1 MGKTKIVLA
10 TSNQDKVREIK
21 KILNLK
27 TIEILSLADFSQKI
41 KIIEDRRT
49 FKENAVK
56 KAKAVLKK
64 FGLTAIADDSGLCVD
79 ALHKRPGVKSARF
92 VRPPATSQKLCK
104 KLLRV
109 MKNVPDN
116 KRGAY
121 FVCAVAIAQPGRK
134 IKSIEGKVKG
144 SIIKQ
149 LKGTC
154 GFGYDSVFVP
164 CGSKKTFAQISTAQK
179 NRISHRGIAFRKTR
193 AYLTSILR
201 GR

>member
-1 MGKTKIVLA
+1 
-10 TSNQDKVREIK
+10 
-21 KILNLK
+21 
-27 TIEILSLADFSQKI
+27 
-41 KIIEDRRT
+41 
-49 FKENAVK
+49 
-56 KAKAVLKK
+56 
-64 FGLTAIADDSGLCVD
+64 
-79 ALHKRPGVKSARF
+79 
-92 VRPPATSQKLCK
+92 
-104 KLLRV
+104 

-134 IKSIEGKVKG
+134 IKIIEGKVKG
-144 SIIKQ
+144 RIIKQ

-164 CGSKKTFAQISTAQK
+164 RGSKKTFGQISTARK

-193 AYLTSILR
+193 KYLASILR